1 MPSGVEGRDWS
12 DAFTSQKMYGAIEV
26 GRGKKELFLKS
37 FRKNMTQSITQ
48 FWTSSIESCET
59 LNFCCLK
66 LSSLWWLVTTAPEN
80 K

>member
-1 MPSGVEGRDWS
+1 MEWKEEIGVMHLQVKKCMGLS
-12 DAFTSQKMYGAIEV
+12 EV

-66 LSSLWWLVTTAPEN
+66 LSSLWWLVTAAPEN